1 MEHDEI
7 FPENK
12 PAEDGAV
19 DEVTAADTPDGRT
32 PTEEETPPAVS
43 EGEAAPTAVPEE
55 GERPDY
61 QRLAEEDL
69 AVLRAAVPELAG
81 AASLSAL
88 SDPGRYG
95 ELREAGLDPLEA
107 YLATEGRRLLSRPR
121 DNRTHLVSSLGR
133 TASSAGDRIGAA
145 ELHAA
150 RDLFPGL
157 GDGEIEALWRR
168 ARSAGRR

>member
-1 MEHDEI
+1 MEYDTML
-7 FPENK
+7 PEEM
-12 PAEDGAV
+12 PAE
-19 DEVTAADTPDGRT
+19 E
-32 PTEEETPPAVS
+32 PTEEETVEIPSAEDAAGEGEVPGGETD
-43 EGEAAPTAVPEE
+43 EGEASDEATL
-55 GERPDY
+55 PDY
-61 QRLAEEDL
+61 RRLESEDL
-69 AVLRAAVPELAG
+69 LVLRAAVPELRDAPD
-81 AASLSAL
+81 LSAL

-107 YLATEGRRLLSRPR
+107 YLATEGRRLLRRPR

-133 TASSAGDRIGAA
+133 TASYAGGRISAA

-168 ARSAGRR
+168 VGTPGRR

>member
-7 FPENK
+7 FPEEK
-12 PAEDGAV
+12 
-19 DEVTAADTPDGRT
+19 
-32 PTEEETPPAVS
+32 
-43 EGEAAPTAVPEE
+43 PEE
-55 GERPDY
+55 GEVTPDGAIAEGAPATEETSEAAAEEDREEVPSPDY

-69 AVLRAAVPELAG
+69 LVLRAAVPELAG
-81 AASLSAL
+81 AVSLSAL

-107 YLATEGRRLLSRPR
+107 YLATEGRRLLRRPR

-133 TASSAGDRIGAA
+133 AASTAGDRIGAA

-168 ARSAGRR
+168 ARHPGRR